1 MKGQVAIPE
10 WFVPL
15 TLVICIQVIIPI
27 FALVGCA
34 TSEPS
39 PARVS
44 TQDYAIMNLS
54 DELDRALARGD
65 RVRKMPHGDYSW
77 DWCEEG
83 ETWDFQR
90 WHYEIVR
97 P

>member
-1 MKGQVAIPE
+1 MRGQVNLPA

-15 TLVICIQVIIPI
+15 ILISVILSI
-27 FALVGCA
+27 FVGCVS
-34 TSEPS
+34 TKVS
-39 PARVS
+39 PVRLS
-44 TQDYAIMNLS
+44 TQDYAILNLQ

-77 DWCEEG
+77 DWCKEG

>member
-1 MKGQVAIPE
+1 MKNQVNLPA
-10 WFVPL
+10 WFVPM
-15 TLVICIQVIIPI
+15 IPTIVLLSI
-27 FALVGCA
+27 FAGCA
-34 TSEPS
+34 MARVS

-44 TQDYAIMNLS
+44 TQDYAIMNLQ

-77 DWCEEG
+77 AWCKEG

>member
-1 MKGQVAIPE
+1 M

-15 TLVICIQVIIPI
+15 ILI
-27 FALVGCA
+27 FVGSFIASIFVVGCL
-34 TSEPS
+34 EPS

-44 TQDYAIMNLS
+44 TQDYAVLNLQ

-65 RVRKMPHGDYSW
+65 RVRKMPHGDFFW
-77 DWCEEG
+77 DWCKPG